1 MSIAANKPV
10 NNHPRPHPMDAPL
23 SSRRDHRRSCSR
35 SRSRSRSRNREHRGQ
50 QWSRECFPRDRGHH
64 SAGKRGDRGRDN
76 GYERRKDGRGDL
88 RREPRDD
95 RVFHGD
101 HRHHA
106 SIAPLAGPSHLPVKH
121 RYRINFSAPVD
132 DKLVDVKEDPRGSDP
147 TRRITQKA
155 TRNGNG
161 RNTESFDPSETLV
174 RPDLRVW
181 VGSKEKKEFDKRLKH
196 DDGQFSCIG
205 IP

>member
-1 MSIAANKPV
+1 M
-10 NNHPRPHPMDAPL
+10 
-23 SSRRDHRRSCSR
+23 
-35 SRSRSRSRNREHRGQ
+35 
-50 QWSRECFPRDRGHH
+50 
-64 SAGKRGDRGRDN
+64 
-76 GYERRKDGRGDL
+76 